1 MLEKSS
7 ASIRNFPIPEFT
19 PSVALRRQLEMTEV
33 EFEQYELD
41 LIREAA
47 ANDGQCLQEFLW
59 AATKDLCTL
68 RRFRPVY
75 PHEIRFTCCNFWDHR
90 RGCDFARRSRR
101 RKSSGC

>member
-19 PSVALRRQLEMTEV
+19 PSVALRRQLEIAEV

-59 AATKDLCTL
+59 AATKD
-68 RRFRPVY
+68 F
-75 PHEIRFTCCNFWDHR
+75 CNSTKVSA
-90 RGCDFARRSRR
+90 CLPT
-101 RKSSGC
+101 